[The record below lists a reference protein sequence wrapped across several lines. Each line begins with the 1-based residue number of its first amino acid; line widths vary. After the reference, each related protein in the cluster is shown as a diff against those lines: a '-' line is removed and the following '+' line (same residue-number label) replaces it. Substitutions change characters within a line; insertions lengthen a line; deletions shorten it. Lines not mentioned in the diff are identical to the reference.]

1 MKTANQE
8 KQVYK
13 MKLEYER
20 PTKHV
25 VDSSRE
31 FGDRVKY
38 YTYKLMVP
46 NEYLV
51 SDSTGKNKF
60 TQFLFIHPTF
70 AV

>member
-38 YTYKLMVP
+38 
-46 NEYLV
+46 
-51 SDSTGKNKF
+51 
-60 TQFLFIHPTF
+60 
-70 AV
+70 

>member
-20 PTKHV
+20 PKHV

-38 YTYKLMVP
+38 
-46 NEYLV
+46 
-51 SDSTGKNKF
+51 
-60 TQFLFIHPTF
+60 
-70 AV
+70 